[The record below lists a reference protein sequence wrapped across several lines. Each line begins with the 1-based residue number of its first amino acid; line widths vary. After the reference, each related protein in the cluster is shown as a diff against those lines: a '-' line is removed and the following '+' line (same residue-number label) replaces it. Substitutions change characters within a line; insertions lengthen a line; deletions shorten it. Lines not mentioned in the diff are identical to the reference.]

1 MVLEITTRQAEA
13 LLELLNQN
21 TEFAP
26 MRMDLIAVQTMLE
39 HNIGLLDELTQEYA
53 ESFGAKKPRAAMPEA

>member
-39 HNIGLLDELTQEYA
+39 HKIGSLDELTRQYA
-53 ESFGAKKPRAAMPEA
+53 ESFGARKRRAAMPEA